1 MQAIPIW
8 DKLKE
13 TTGQFRR
20 LVFFSLKI
28 KWPFPSC
35 HASQHCH
42 LHICFLLCPNQSCLL
57 CQAGLRSAKWTRTVH
72 SAVLSQ
78 SRSCWDSWVPWWAH
92 ILIPAL
98 QQVFLNARRC
108 FDAQKRETVRY
119 LPSAAGERW
128 VDVWVTNTA
137 GTKRAGADVTG
148 RAGKNRNRDGCERL
162 WPCCPYWPIPCLQPT
177 DTRCLHQH
185 LT

>member
-1 MQAIPIW
+1 MLPSIA
-8 DKLKE
+8 
-13 TTGQFRR
+13 TSTYAS
-20 LVFFSLKI
+20 FFAPTRAACCAKQGSTLLNG
-28 KWPFPSC
+28 PGRY
-35 HASQHCH
+35 SQ
-42 LHICFLLCPNQSCLL
+42 LCFLPWH
-57 CQAGLRSAKWTRTVH
+57 A
-72 SAVLSQ
+72 Q
-78 SRSCWDSWVPWWAH
+78 SRSCRDPWVPWWAH

-98 QQVFLNARRC
+98 QQVFLNARRY
-108 FDAQKRETVRY
+108 FDARKRKTVRY

-137 GTKRAGADVTG
+137 GTQLAGADVTG

-177 DTRCLHQH
+177 DTICPHQH